1 VEVSGPHRSY
11 ELKLPTKT
19 VAVRVALLGA
29 QPAAAE
35 MFVADIPRRCQGD
48 LLDDLAAQ
56 LGASARFVPV
66 RSADRVRL
74 LGKHAISW
82 VAVDRD
88 DPGQPA
94 SPDVAPQRSLE
105 LSGEL
110 TTDPNEELTLYDRQ
124 HLVEVELIHAAKLV
138 GTMLDS
144 LPADRPR
151 VIDYLN
157 QAGRFLRL
165 WTTTEHYLINA
176 SQVIA
181 VTELGEAT

>member
-1 VEVSGPHRSY
+1 MSGPHRSY

-19 VAVRVALLGA
+19 VAVRLALLGA
-29 QPAAAE
+29 APTAAE
-35 MFVADIPRRCQGD
+35 MFVADVPRRCQGD

-56 LGASARFVPV
+56 LGSASGFVPI
-66 RSADRVRL
+66 RASERVRL

-82 VAVDRD
+82 ISVDRD
-88 DPGQPA
+88 DPGNPA
-94 SPDVAPQRSLE
+94 STEV
-105 LSGEL
+105 SGEL

-181 VTELGEAT
+181 VTELGEVT

>member
-1 VEVSGPHRSY
+1 MEVSGPHRSY

-19 VAVRVALLGA
+19 VAVRVAVLGA
-29 QPAAAE
+29 APAAAE
-35 MFVADIPRRCQGD
+35 MFVADVPRRCQGD

-56 LGASARFVPV
+56 LGAPAGFVPV
-66 RSADRVRL
+66 RSSDRVRL

-82 VAVDRD
+82 IAVVRD
-88 DPGQPA
+88 DPGEPA
-94 SPDVAPQRSLE
+94 PAVATE
-105 LSGEL
+105 VAGEL

-124 HLVEVELIHAAKLV
+124 HLVEVELIHAGTLV